1 MTKERVTRDDLR
13 NMRVGQ
19 QLIFVL
25 PDAKLCESARVQAA
39 QLAAYEGMEFK
50 CTKDIPNKTIAITRL
65 K

>member
-19 QLIFVL
+19 TEIFVL
-25 PDAKLCESARVQAA
+25 PDAKLCESARVQSQ
-39 QLAAYEGMEFK
+39 QLARYEDMAFSCK
-50 CTKDIPNKTIAITRL
+50 IDVPNRTISITRT